1 MARNLRLPYVNLN
14 LSIGD
19 LRMAKK
25 LFVSLIILGLI
36 LASPSFSYAQDSQ
49 PVECDST
56 CPEGQTLV
64 SFADGNTPT
73 CVCVAQ
79 GEGMDETVPTGEFA
93 EGEEIEQVS

>member
-1 MARNLRLPYVNLN
+1 MKRIKY
-14 LSIGD
+14 LS
-19 LRMAKK
+19 
-25 LFVSLIILGLI
+25 VLI
-36 LASPSFSYAQDSQ
+36 LSVIFSVVGNAYAQDSQ